1 MNALIQPISDNYK
14 EKKLLKHINK
24 LKEKLDNKLLKLY
37 NTANGYE
44 QLLAEILVYFL
55 HWYNNR

>member
-24 LKEKLDNKLLKLY
+24 LKEKLDYKLLKLY

-44 QLLAEILVYFL
+44 QLLA
-55 HWYNNR
+55 